1 MISIISKSLE
11 FSDIL
16 EENKTTWLPESEVLE
31 VEVKKEFGDSHVI
44 FIRTESITNIF
55 SNFYPVHMGRGNDG
69 RIVVFGLEYVKESYR
84 IVKDEATYVNGQRFY
99 TINLLNGNHSPF
111 TQRTV
116 YSNEM
121 FKYIRNR

>member
-1 MISIISKSLE
+1 M
-11 FSDIL
+11 L
-16 EENKTTWLPESEVLE
+16 EENRTTWLPESEVLE
-31 VEVKKEFGDSHVI
+31 VEVKKEFGGPHVI

-55 SNFYPVHMGRGNDG
+55 SNFYPVRMGKGNDG

-84 IVKDEATYVNGQRFY
+84 IVKDEATYDNGQRFY
-99 TINLLNGNHSPF
+99 TVNLLDGNHSPF